1 MAVAREMSSTPYD
14 ESVVTPSANHNERHG
29 IRTATATISGPQ
41 PEVSPSSKSAS
52 DFRSARGQNS
62 SDFFVVARFF
72 ARATQVLSD
81 RHRSRR
87 IQPGGHGAFD
97 AQCLDEDVCHDVRL
111 R

>member
-14 ESVVTPSANHNERHG
+14 ESVVTPSAHHNERHG

-62 SDFFVVARFF
+62 SDFLAVTLDV
-72 ARATQVLSD
+72 
-81 RHRSRR
+81 SRR
-87 IQPGGHGAFD
+87 KRQRKASGIK
-97 AQCLDEDVCHDVRL
+97 L
-111 R
+111 